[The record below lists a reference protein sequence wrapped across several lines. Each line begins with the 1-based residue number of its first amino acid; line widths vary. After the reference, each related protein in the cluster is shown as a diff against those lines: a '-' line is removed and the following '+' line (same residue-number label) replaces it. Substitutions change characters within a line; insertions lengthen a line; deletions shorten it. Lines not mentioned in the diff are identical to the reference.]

1 MTRGNL
7 LGNAV
12 GEGVAGVDTA
22 RDAGFL
28 AREVAE
34 AKQR

>member
-1 MTRGNL
+1 MTRLNL
-7 LGNAV
+7 LGNEAR
-12 GEGVAGVDTA
+12 EGGTDVDSQ